1 MEQSTALAGIK
12 VLDLT
17 QFEAG
22 TSCTEALAWLGAD
35 IIKVENPDGG
45 DQGRSASTDQSGV
58 DSPYFMLLNAN
69 KRSITLNLRTSRGRE
84 MFTEMLKK
92 ADIMI
97 ENFAPGTIERL
108 GFGFDAVHE
117 INPRVIYAQIK
128 GFGPGPYENYV
139 SFDMIAQSAGG
150 SLSLTGTP
158 ETEPLKPG
166 PTIGDTGT
174 GLHCAIGV
182 LAALHQRQQT
192 GKGQRIQV
200 AMQDAVINFSRI
212 AFARQALSGEAAVR
226 SGNRSALGTTAPSG
240 LYPCKGDGLN
250 DYCFIYTSRAG
261 NRHWDRL
268 LKAIGREDLIGD
280 ERFNSPQKRWA
291 NHDEVDRLLTEFTRS
306 RTKREV
312 MQTLGDAGVPAGAVY
327 DTLELTEDPALQNRE
342 MIVTVDH
349 PERGKFTL
357 PGWPVKM
364 SDSHVE
370 VDRSPL
376 LGEHNTE
383 VYAEW
388 LGLSPDDL
396 EDLKSQD
403 VI

>member
-35 IIKVENPDGG
+35 IIKVENPVGG
-45 DQGRSASTDQSGV
+45 DQGRSASTDKTGF

-128 GFGPGPYENYV
+128 GFGAGPYENYV

-182 LAALHQRQQT
+182 LAALHQRAAT

-212 AFARQALSGEAAVR
+212 AFARQAVSGEAAVR

-268 LKAIGREDLIGD
+268 LTAIGREDLIGD
-280 ERFNSPQKRWA
+280 ERFDTPQKRWA

-312 MQTLGDAGVPAGAVY
+312 MQALGDAGVPAGAVY
-327 DTLELTEDPALQNRE
+327 DTLELTEDQALQDRE

-349 PERGKFTL
+349 PDRGKFTL

-370 VDRSPL
+370 VERSPL
-376 LGEHNTE
+376 LGEHNAD

-388 LGLSPDDL
+388 LGLSAGDL
-396 EDLKSQD
+396 EELKSED

>member
-1 MEQSTALAGIK
+1 
-12 VLDLT
+12 
-17 QFEAG
+17 
-22 TSCTEALAWLGAD
+22 
-35 IIKVENPDGG
+35 
-45 DQGRSASTDQSGV
+45 
-58 DSPYFMLLNAN
+58 MLLNAN

-268 LKAIGREDLIGD
+268 LKAIGREDLVGD
-280 ERFNSPQKRWA
+280 ERFDTPQKRWA

-327 DTLELTEDPALQNRE
+327 DTLELTEDQALQDRE

-364 SDSHVE
+364 SDSTSTSSARRCSASTTP
-370 VDRSPL
+370 RSTPT
-376 LGEHNTE
+376 GWACPRMTC
-383 VYAEW
+383 
-388 LGLSPDDL
+388 
-396 EDLKSQD
+396 KT
-403 VI
+403 

>member
-1 MEQSTALAGIK
+1 MAQQTALADIK

-35 IIKVENPDGG
+35 IIKVENPHGG
-45 DQGRSASTDQSGV
+45 DQGRNASTDQQGV

-69 KRSITLNLRTSRGRE
+69 KRSITLNLRSPRGSE
-84 MFTEMLKK
+84 IFTEMLKQ
-92 ADIMI
+92 ADVMI

-108 GFGFDAVHE
+108 GFGYDVVRE

-128 GFGPGPYENYV
+128 GFGTGPYENYV
-139 SFDMIAQSAGG
+139 SFDMIAQSVGG
-150 SLSLTGTP
+150 ALSLTGTT

-174 GLHCAIGV
+174 GLHCAIGI
-182 LAALHQRQQT
+182 LAAVHQRERS
-192 GKGQRIQV
+192 GCGQRIQV

-212 AFARQALSGEAAVR
+212 AFARQAASGTAAVR

-240 LYPCKGDGLN
+240 LYRCKGGGLN

-268 LKAIGREDLIGD
+268 LKAIGRSDLIDD
-280 ERFNSPQKRWA
+280 ERFNSPQQRWA
-291 NHDEVDRLLTEFTRS
+291 NHDEVDRLLTEFTQQ
-306 RTKREV
+306 RTKQEV
-312 MQTLGDAGVPAGAVY
+312 MQILGDAGVPAGAVY
-327 DTLELTEDPALQNRE
+327 DTLEITQDAALQQRE
-342 MIVTVDH
+342 MIVSVDH
-349 PERGKFTL
+349 PKRGTFTL

-364 SDSHVE
+364 SDSYVG

-376 LGEHNTE
+376 LGEHNAE
-383 VYAEW
+383 VYAAW
-388 LGLSPDDL
+388 LGFTAHDL
-396 EDLKSQD
+396 EDLKAQD